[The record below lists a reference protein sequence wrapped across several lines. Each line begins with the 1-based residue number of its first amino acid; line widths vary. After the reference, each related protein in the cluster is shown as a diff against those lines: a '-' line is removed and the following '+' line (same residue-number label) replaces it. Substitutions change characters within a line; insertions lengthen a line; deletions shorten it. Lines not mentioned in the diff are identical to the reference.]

1 MNARFW
7 KSILNEGK
15 VTLDRFRNI
24 CFRQQLWAFKEFY
37 METRLPNTFKTTN
50 LTNLTKVIQESSY
63 RVLQVTSK

>member
-24 CFRQQLWAFKEFY
+24 FFRQQLWTFKEFY